1 MPFVKIH
8 REKQL
13 ADAARAYR
21 IFVDDEEK
29 GEIRRG
35 ETADF
40 FVPEG
45 THRIQLIIDW
55 CSSPEI
61 EFTASAEET
70 VEFECGNNTKGFF
83 AMYYIMFKPHDY
95 LWLSRS
101 REQV

>member
-8 REKQL
+8 RVKQL

-29 GEIRRG
+29 DEIRRG

-40 FVPEG
+40 FVTEG
-45 THRIQLIIDW
+45 NHRIQLMIDW

-61 EFTASAEET
+61 EFTAGAEEA

-83 AMYYIMFKPHDY
+83 TMYYVLFAPHDY
-95 LWLSRS
+95 LWLKKR
-101 REQV
+101 